1 LYIVLH
7 SFKTK
12 LMFNN
17 NLNTTSNWK
26 TSNAQMFWSKIAPAD
41 HVVQIY
47 EDDKILMNAVLG
59 YVNTGLLEGDSI
71 IIIATQEHIQ
81 NLNLLLNKQG
91 YKVDALIARDRYI
104 ALEANE
110 TLSKFMVNNLPDK
123 KCFDD
128 CISSLFKRAQKNTG
142 KVRAFGEMVAILW
155 EKGLKDAT
163 LQLENLWNQL
173 HQKNQF
179 SLFCAYPKNGF
190 IHNEHD
196 CIDDICS
203 THSKVIVG
211 GSLASSEIYY
221 NTTAATA

>member
-1 LYIVLH
+1 
-7 SFKTK
+7 
-12 LMFNN
+12 MFNN
-17 NLNTTSNWK
+17 YLNDNHSWK
-26 TSNAQMFWSKIAPAD
+26 TSNVQMFWGKIAPAD

-47 EDDKILMNAVLG
+47 EDDTIFMNSLFG

-71 IIIATQEHIQ
+71 IIIATKEHIQ
-81 NLNLLLNKQG
+81 HLNLLLNKQR
-91 YKVDALIARDRYI
+91 YNVDALIARERYI

-123 KCFDD
+123 KRFDN
-128 CISSLFKRAQKNTG
+128 CISSVFKRAQKNGG

-155 EKGLKDAT
+155 EQGLKDAT
-163 LQLENLWNQL
+163 IQLENLWNQL

-196 CIDDICS
+196 CVDAVCS

-211 GSLASSEIYY
+211 GSLTSSEIFYK
-221 NTTAATA
+221 TTAATA